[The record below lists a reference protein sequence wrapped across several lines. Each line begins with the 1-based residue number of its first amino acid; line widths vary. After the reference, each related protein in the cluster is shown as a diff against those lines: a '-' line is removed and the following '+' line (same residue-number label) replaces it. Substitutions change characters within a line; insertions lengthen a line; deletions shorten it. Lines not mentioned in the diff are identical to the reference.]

1 MTDTKTSI
9 KVVQGP
15 RENIE
20 DAACFMNIIFH
31 TVSRVEAKL
40 LIIADGVGG
49 NCHGEIASQKTIEFL
64 CMYLSAFLQNIDT
77 KDCKAIKKYIA
88 KALDKVNNQILA
100 YWLEDQEFEGMS
112 TTVVLALIIEDTAY
126 IAWAGDSRCYIYN
139 PTKKLQQITTDH
151 SVTQELICQGLLD
164 PEYAHFHPLAHAI
177 TQHLGKSKDFSPAI
191 LSKEL
196 NDGDIILLTSDGLT
210 DAVDSNVIS
219 SILEKVYTEDMST
232 VDAVE
237 RLLQQALDNN
247 TTDNATAV
255 IYKHSSQ
262 ANTSFKTAC
271 GTYPQALSEIFK
283 TVLQE
288 N

>member
-1 MTDTKTSI
+1 MTDTKTAI

-20 DAACFMNIIFH
+20 DAACIMNIIFQ
-31 TVSRVEAKL
+31 TASRIEAIL

-49 NCHGEIASQKTIEFL
+49 ERHGQIASQKTIEFL
-64 CMYLSAFLQNIDT
+64 SMYLSVFLQNIDT
-77 KDCKAIKKYIA
+77 NNCKTVKKFIT

-100 YWLEDQEFEGMS
+100 YWLEDPELEGMS
-112 TTVVLALIIEDTAY
+112 TTVVLALIIEDAAY

-177 TQHLGKSKDFSPAI
+177 TQHLGKPKDFSPAI
-191 LSKEL
+191 ISKEL
-196 NDGDIILLTSDGLT
+196 NDGDVILLTSDGLT
-210 DAVDSNVIS
+210 DAIGSNDIS
-219 SILEKVYTEDMST
+219 SVLEKVHTEDLST

-255 IYKHSSQ
+255 IYKHDSQ
-262 ANTSFKTAC
+262 TQKMFKTAS
-271 GTYPQALSEIFK
+271 GTYPQALSDIFK
-283 TVLQE
+283 TVL
-288 N
+288 